1 MSRSAGHARPA
12 LCLQAAAHRLPSDR
26 GRTGPAR
33 SYPTTY
39 RIHVVSNPFFRPL
52 NQVFQGVLD
61 SARSLTAAR
70 YGVRRVADLPD
81 MWKRQRGKPGTGAQ
95 ATAGRPPLWVC
106 VGGRPPAVTRS
117 RSCPTRPAS
126 PSPRRRRW
134 PGLPPESR
142 AVTVIVAVPVP
153 VPPPSAWSRP
163 PTWTPRRSWTI
174 RR

>member
-12 LCLQAAAHRLPSDR
+12 LWLQAAAHRLPSDR

-70 YGVRRVADLPD
+70 YGVRRGADLPD
-81 MWKRQRGKPGTGAQ
+81 MWKRQRGNQGRAPKPQ
-95 ATAGRPPLWVC
+95 
-106 VGGRPPAVTRS
+106 PAVRLCEYTWPRLPYEAGIIVTS
-117 RSCPTRPAS
+117 KAS
-126 PSPRRRRW
+126 LAR
-134 PGLPPESR
+134 LPPESR

-153 VPPPSAWSRP
+153 VPTTVGVEPSIHMDA
-163 PTWTPRRSWTI
+163 TA
-174 RR
+174 